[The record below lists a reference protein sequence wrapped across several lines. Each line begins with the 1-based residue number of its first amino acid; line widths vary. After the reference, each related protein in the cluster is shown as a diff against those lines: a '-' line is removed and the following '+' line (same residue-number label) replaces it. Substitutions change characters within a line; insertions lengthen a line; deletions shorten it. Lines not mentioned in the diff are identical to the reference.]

1 MMVTVEINVCCCSYA
16 SKSTINLHSV
26 GMGGCYVFFLLPLY
40 VISVQYKLQVHAVL
54 CETLEGFVLRV
65 PIILTYYLLL
75 LFGCSTCC

>member
-1 MMVTVEINVCCCSYA
+1 MCVAAHMHQNQRLICTAWVW
-16 SKSTINLHSV
+16 
-26 GMGGCYVFFLLPLY
+26 GGVMFFFLLPLY